1 MGCDSEQKEKKADI
15 IEKDQELDEI
25 QESAELNQDEIN
37 RLESEL
43 NKLVDF

>member
-25 QESAELNQDEIN
+25 N

>member
-1 MGCDSEQKEKKADI
+1 MGGDSEQKEKKADI

>member
-1 MGCDSEQKEKKADI
+1 MGGDSEQKEKKADI
-15 IEKDQELDEI
+15 IEKVQELDEI